1 MSQYFQLHPENP
13 QKRLIDQ
20 AIQIIRD
27 GGVVAY
33 PTDSGYALG
42 CHLGDKKAVERIK
55 RLRSLDDK
63 HNFTLV
69 CSDLSEIGT
78 YAKVDNA
85 VFRLLKAHTPGAYTF
100 ILNATNEVPRL
111 LLHPKRRSIGVR
123 VPDHRITHALL
134 DALGEPLMSVTLI
147 PVGEALPMTDPE
159 EIRDRFGNQL
169 DLIIDGGA
177 CQLEATSVVD
187 LRELPPTIVREGRG
201 DLEPFRV

>member
-1 MSQYFQLHPENP
+1 MSQFFQMHPETP
-13 QKRLIDQ
+13 QKRLIAQ
-20 AIQIIRD
+20 AVRIIRE

-42 CHLGDKKAVERIK
+42 CHLGDKKAIERIK
-55 RLRSLDDK
+55 WLRSLDDK

-100 ILNATNEVPRL
+100 ILPATTEVPRL

-123 VPDHRITHALL
+123 VPDHPIPRALL
-134 DALGEPLMSVTLI
+134 AELGEPLMSVTLI
-147 PVGEALPMTDPE
+147 PVGEDLPMTDAE
-159 EIRDRFGNQL
+159 AIRERFGAHL
-169 DLIIDGGA
+169 DLVIDGGA
-177 CQLEATSVVD
+177 CHLEPTSVID
-187 LRELPPTIVREGRG
+187 MREIPPHIVREGRG
-201 DLEPFRV
+201 DTSAFAE

>member
-1 MSQYFQLHPENP
+1 MSQFFQLHPDNP

-20 AIQIIRD
+20 AIQIIRS

-42 CHLGDKKAVERIK
+42 CSLGEKKAIDKIK
-55 RLRSLDDK
+55 WLRSLDEK

-100 ILNATNEVPRL
+100 ILQATNEVPRL

-123 VPDHRITHALL
+123 VPDHAITHALL
-134 DALGEPLMSVTLI
+134 EALGEPLMSDTLI
-147 PVGEALPMTDPE
+147 PVGEELPMTDPE
-159 EIRDRFGNQL
+159 EIRDRFDAHL

-177 CQLEATSVVD
+177 CHLEPTSVVD
-187 LRELPPTIVREGRG
+187 LRELPPKILREGRG
-201 DLEPFRV
+201 DVEPFRV

>member
-1 MSQYFQLHPENP
+1 MSQFFQLHPDNP

-20 AIQIIRD
+20 AIQIIRS

-42 CHLGDKKAVERIK
+42 CHLGEKKAIDKIK

-78 YAKVDNA
+78 YAKVDND

-100 ILNATNEVPRL
+100 ILQATTEVPRL

-123 VPDHRITHALL
+123 VPDHAITHALL
-134 DALGEPLMSVTLI
+134 AALGEPLMSVTLI
-147 PVGEALPMTDPE
+147 PVGEELPMTDAE
-159 EIRDRFGNQL
+159 EIRDRFASQL

-177 CQLEATSVVD
+177 CHLEPTSVVD
-187 LRELPPTIVREGRG
+187 LRELPPKILREGRG
-201 DLEPFRV
+201 DVAPFRE

>member
-147 PVGEALPMTDPE
+147 PVGEALPMTDAE

-177 CQLEATSVVD
+177 CHLEATSVVD

>member
-1 MSQYFQLHPENP
+1 MSQFFQLHPDNP

-20 AIQIIRD
+20 AIQIIRS

-42 CHLGDKKAVERIK
+42 CSLGEKKAIDKIK
-55 RLRSLDDK
+55 WLRSLDDK

-100 ILNATNEVPRL
+100 ILNATTEVPRL

-123 VPDHRITHALL
+123 VPDHAITHALL
-134 DALGEPLMSVTLI
+134 AALGEPLMSVTLI
-147 PVGEALPMTDPE
+147 PVGEELPMTDAE
-159 EIRDRFGNQL
+159 EIRERFGAHL

-177 CQLEATSVVD
+177 CHLEPTSVVD
-187 LRELPPTIVREGRG
+187 LRDLPPVILREGRG
-201 DLEPFRV
+201 DVEPFRE

>member
-1 MSQYFQLHPENP
+1 MTQFFQIHPENP

-20 AIQIIRD
+20 AVTLIRN
-27 GGVVAY
+27 GGVIAY

-42 CHLGDKKAVERIK
+42 CHLGDKKAIEKIK
-55 RLRSLDDK
+55 WLRSLNDK

-85 VFRLLKAHTPGAYTF
+85 VFRLLKTHTPGAYTF
-100 ILNATNEVPRL
+100 ILNATSEVPRL

-123 VPDHRITHALL
+123 VPDHRITHDLL
-134 DALGEPLMSVTLI
+134 AALGEPLMSVTLI
-147 PVGEALPMTDPE
+147 PVDEELPMTDAE
-159 EIRDRFGNQL
+159 EIRERYGAHL

-177 CQLEATSVVD
+177 CHLEATSVID
-187 LRELPPTIVREGRG
+187 LRELPPVIVREGRG
-201 DLEPFRV
+201 DIAPFAS

>member
-1 MSQYFQLHPENP
+1 MSQFFQIHPDNP

-20 AIQIIRD
+20 SIQIIRS

-42 CHLGDKKAVERIK
+42 CHLGDKKAVEKIK

-100 ILNATNEVPRL
+100 ILSATTEVPRL

-123 VPDHRITHALL
+123 VPDHAITHALL

-147 PVGEALPMTDPE
+147 PVGEELPMTDAE
-159 EIRDRFGNQL
+159 EIRDRFGSQL
-169 DLIIDGGA
+169 DLVIDGGA
-177 CQLEATSVVD
+177 CHLEPTSVVD
-187 LRELPPTIVREGRG
+187 LRELPPTILREGRG
-201 DLEPFRV
+201 DVEPFRE

>member
-1 MSQYFQLHPENP
+1 MSQFFQIHPDNP

-20 AIQIIRD
+20 AIQIIRS

-42 CHLGDKKAVERIK
+42 CHLGDKKAVEKIK
-55 RLRSLDDK
+55 WLRSLDDK

-100 ILNATNEVPRL
+100 ILTATNEVPRL

-123 VPDHRITHALL
+123 VPDHAITHALL

-147 PVGEALPMTDPE
+147 PVGEELPMTDAE
-159 EIRDRFGNQL
+159 AIRDRFAAHL

-177 CQLEATSVVD
+177 CHLEPTSVVD
-187 LRELPPTIVREGRG
+187 LRELPPTILREGRG
-201 DLEPFRV
+201 DVEPFRE